1 MSSENK
7 PQAIASDNAAG
18 NSGSVVS
25 PSAGAPAPETPLGSV
40 PNSKN
45 KEKNEAKRLAKI
57 NKFLAKQAAQNQ
69 QKAAGDS
76 ESGAKKEKKSK
87 EKEVKAAVPKPKPKA
102 AVAVTTPKGE
112 KKDMSQPMAESYD
125 PAAVEASWYEWWEKQ

>member
-7 PQAIASDNAAG
+7 PQAIASDNAADS
-18 NSGSVVS
+18 SGSVVS
-25 PSAGAPAPETPLGSV
+25 LSAGAPAPETPLSSV

-45 KEKNEAKRLAKI
+45 KEKNEAKRLEKME
-57 NKFLAKQAAQNQ
+57 KFRKKQAAQNQ
-69 QKAAGDS
+69 QKAAGGS
-76 ESGAKKEKKSK
+76 QKEND
-87 EKEVKAAVPKPKPKA
+87 VKAAVAKPKLKTKA